1 MTTILPF
8 RPAPR
13 ARAAFG
19 LVLGAH
25 LLTACSGVLDV
36 ELPGRVQSGALD
48 NPVLAA
54 TLVAGVQADF
64 ECAFSEYVHTTG
76 LWANEFINSA
86 GGAEVNGWGA
96 RTDLYESGNGTC
108 PSASSTRGAYATYRP
123 LHIARVQADS
133 ALAKLE
139 RFSDAEVPN
148 RTLLRATAAAYGGF
162 ALTLL
167 GEAYCEMAL
176 DAGPLVAPAAVLA
189 LAEQRFTTAIDLAGQ
204 AGNTNIVNMARVG
217 RARVRIDQGKKAE
230 AAADAK
236 LIPASF
242 VYNATYS
249 TSSFRRNNTVVLNN
263 NVNFH
268 VSVAPEYRNL
278 TVGAVPDPRVR
289 VTDANRQ
296 GNDALT
302 PLWVQNKYASPST
315 PIPLATWDEAQLII
329 AEAEGG
335 QSAVDAINR
344 IRTKYNL
351 PLYAGGT
358 AQEITDQIIE
368 ERRRTL
374 WLDGHRIGDKLR
386 FNVPFPTG
394 TNHKGVRY
402 GDNICLP
409 LPTAELNG
417 RT

>member
-1 MTTILPF
+1 MTPIRLFPSSS
-8 RPAPR
+8 RL
-13 ARAAFG
+13 RAACGIVFG
-19 LVLGAH
+19 AQ

-36 ELPGRVQSGALD
+36 ELPGRVQAGALD
-48 NPVLAA
+48 NPVLAT

-76 LWANEFINSA
+76 LWANEFINSS

-108 PSASSTRGAYATYRP
+108 PTTSSARGAYATYRP
-123 LHIARVQADS
+123 LHIARVQAES
-133 ALAKLE
+133 TLARLE
-139 RFSDAEVPN
+139 RFTDAEVPN
-148 RTLLRATAAAYGGF
+148 RTLLRATAAAYGGY

-189 LAEQRFTTAIDLAGQ
+189 LAEQRFTTAIDLATQ
-204 AGNTNIVNMARVG
+204 AGNTNIANMARVG
-217 RARVRIDQGKKAE
+217 RARVRIDLGKKAD

-236 LIPASF
+236 LIPNSF

-249 TSSFRRNNTVVLNN
+249 TTSFRRNNTVVLNN
-263 NVNFH
+263 NTNLH

-278 TVGAVPDPRVR
+278 TIGTVPDTRVR
-289 VTDANRQ
+289 VTNANRQ

-302 PLWVQNKYASPST
+302 PLWVQNKYAAATS

-335 QSAVDAINR
+335 QSAIDAINR

-351 PLYAGGT
+351 PQYAGGT
-358 AQEITDQIIE
+358 AQEILDQIIE

-374 WLDGHRIGDKLR
+374 WIDGHRIGDKLR
-386 FNVPFPTG
+386 FNIPFPTG